1 MCYILTSSVVVKYH
15 EYEEIVVE
23 HRAMKERQRLKAE
36 QEVRENQTAIKVSL
50 VAIHTHVSHL
60 VVIVFIRYKPGGE
73 VLWLGKG

>member
-1 MCYILTSSVVVKYH
+1 MKYH

-60 VVIVFIRYKPGGE
+60 VVIVFIRCKPGGE